1 MPKKFS
7 AKEIEI
13 IVVGLQLYKVQLK
26 KMMKSSESLGVAKNE
41 VKHSFLETE
50 TLISKMQG

>member
-7 AKEIEI
+7 AQEIEI
-13 IVVGLQLYKVQLK
+13 ILIGLQLYKVQLK
-26 KMMKSSESLGVAKNE
+26 KMIKSSESLSVAKNE

-50 TLISKMQG
+50 SLISKMQE